1 MNVAASAVSGVA
13 VYAPGTAEFEAGLA
27 EILGTAPRELVKA
40 ALPYSVILENIG
52 ARTVSFFGVRFDMRA
67 RKGREVSV
75 VHYADSLRNP
85 EKGDFRPGTKRF
97 VCAEPEYTAL
107 LIRGDVAPQTR
118 GRMNLDNLRRMVE
131 TRASLDCVAFEDGS
145 FEGPDSQQA
154 FERLARER
162 ESELAFAAE
171 VIRRVGDGSDG
182 FESFLY
188 RAVEDPEDRAK
199 RMISR
204 KMLEA
209 LKAGGAAEVAAR
221 ARAWRCRIA
230 LRRENSE
237 GGFREQT
244 LEQIV

>member
-1 MNVAASAVSGVA
+1 MTVAASAVSGVA
-13 VYAPGTAEFEAGLA
+13 VYGPGTEEFETGLA
-27 EILGTAPRELVKA
+27 ELLGTVPRELLKA
-40 ALPYSVILENIG
+40 ALPYSIILENFG
-52 ARTVSFFGVRFDMRA
+52 ERTVSFFGVRFDMQP
-67 RKGREVSV
+67 RKGRMVSV

-85 EKGDFRPGTKRF
+85 EKGDFRPGAKRF
-97 VCAEPEYTAL
+97 VCVEPEYTAL
-107 LIRGDVAPQTR
+107 PIRGAVAPRTR

-131 TRASLDCVAFEDGS
+131 TRASLDCAAFEDGS
-145 FEGPDSQQA
+145 FEGPDSQKA

-171 VIRRVGDGSDG
+171 VIRRVGDGSGG

-188 RAVEDPEDRAK
+188 EAVEDPEDRAR

-221 ARAWRCRIA
+221 AGAWRCRIA
-230 LRRENSE
+230 LRR
-237 GGFREQT
+237 
-244 LEQIV
+244 

>member
-1 MNVAASAVSGVA
+1 MKVVASAVSGVA
-13 VYAPGTAEFEAGLA
+13 IYGPGTAEFEAGLA
-27 EILGTAPRELVKA
+27 EILGTAPRELIKG
-40 ALPYSVILENIG
+40 ALPYSVILENTG
-52 ARTVSFFGVRFDMRA
+52 LRTVSFFGVRFDMQP
-67 RKGREVSV
+67 RKGRQVSV

-107 LIRGDVAPQTR
+107 LIRGDVAPRTR
-118 GRMNLDNLRRMVE
+118 GRMNLDNLRRMIE
-131 TRASLDCVAFEDGS
+131 TRASLDCVAFEDGF

-154 FERLARER
+154 FERLACER

-171 VIRRVGDGSDG
+171 VMRRVGDGSEG

-188 RAVEDPEDRAK
+188 GAVEDSADRAR

-209 LKAGGAAEVAAR
+209 LKGGGMAEVAAR

-230 LRRENSE
+230 LRREKSATGCGE
-237 GGFREQT
+237 
-244 LEQIV
+244 

>member
-1 MNVAASAVSGVA
+1 MKVAASAVGGVA
-13 VYAPGTAEFEAGLA
+13 VYGPGTAEFEAGLA
-27 EILGTAPRELVKA
+27 GILGTAPRELVKA

-52 ARTVSFFGVRFDMRA
+52 ARTVSFFGVRFDMQP
-67 RKGREVSV
+67 RKGRQVSV

-85 EKGDFRPGTKRF
+85 EKGDFWPGTKRF

-107 LIRGDVAPQTR
+107 MIRGDVAPQTR
-118 GRMNLDNLRRMVE
+118 GRMNLDNLRRMIE
-131 TRASLDCVAFEDGS
+131 TRASLDCVAFEDGY

-154 FERLARER
+154 FARLARER

-171 VIRRVGDGSDG
+171 VIRLIGAGSDG

-188 RAVEDPEDRAK
+188 RAVEDPDDRAR

-204 KMLEA
+204 RMLEA
-209 LKAGGAAEVAAR
+209 LKAGGPAEVAAR

-230 LRRENSE
+230 LRR
-237 GGFREQT
+237 
-244 LEQIV
+244 